1 VLQSVVCER
10 VRSSL
15 SLEIDGELSELE
27 RRMVLAHL
35 ERCPE
40 CQAFK
45 TDVTVFTDE
54 LRSAPLE
61 ELDHPLVVGRPR
73 RVAFARVQIG
83 VAAAAAVAVVA
94 VGALAQLSG
103 SKSENGRLFA
113 TPDRFMTSTQLTR
126 EVEQIV
132 ADAREFSHGSGSK
145 LPI

>member
-1 VLQSVVCER
+1 MLQSVVCER

-45 TDVTVFTDE
+45 TDVTAFTDE

-61 ELDHPLVVGRPR
+61 ELDHPLVVRRPR
-73 RVAFARVQIG
+73 RVSFARVQVG
-83 VAAAAAVAVVA
+83 VAAAVAVVA
-94 VGALAQLSG
+94 VGALAQIAG

-132 ADAREFSHGSGSK
+132 ADARAFSHGSGSK